1 MSVKLSRLDLSLF
14 SSHAILMYLLVLLP
28 TASLI
33 RSRHVLIDDLLRKKS
48 RLLGTESL
56 TQILS
61 IDGRYL

>member
-1 MSVKLSRLDLSLF
+1 MSVKLSRLDLSLL
-14 SSHAILMYLLVLLP
+14 SSQAILMYRLVLLP

-33 RSRHVLIDDLLRKKS
+33 RSLQVLIDDLLRKKS